1 MWAARP
7 GKIRRTG
14 AAPALECQRSPA
26 SFASGVFRPGGA
38 HIWATGSRSSTD
50 RLPALVVIGSASQSR
65 NSVIEMEV
73 VVVTVSWTQPA
84 QELVDRLE
92 VGMDALW
99 SLIYA
104 AQTGALSLALV
115 EPLDED
121 LSLTEAGMDL
131 ADALG
136 ELEWVRPELTAGS
149 VAVDLGPAPLDDVSA
164 CREAIAGLLAAAV
177 DVVVGLLREQGEQL
191 DTPDLLAVARVAH
204 LVSSAYTQVTG
215 RLP

>member
-1 MWAARP
+1 M
-7 GKIRRTG
+7 
-14 AAPALECQRSPA
+14 
-26 SFASGVFRPGGA
+26 
-38 HIWATGSRSSTD
+38 
-50 RLPALVVIGSASQSR
+50 
-65 NSVIEMEV
+65 

-84 QELVDRLE
+84 QELVDRLGI
-92 VGMDALW
+92 GMDALW

-104 AQTGALSLALV
+104 AQVGALSLALV

-136 ELEWVRPELTAGS
+136 ELEWVCPELTAGS

-164 CREAIAGLLAAAV
+164 CRAAIAGLLAAAV
-177 DVVVGLLREQGEQL
+177 DVVVALLREQGEEL

-204 LVSSAYTQVTG
+204 LVGSAYTQVSG